1 MGVIKDLDEPDL
13 EMVEIKVA
21 ARHSGMPGT
30 AAEADL
36 QETCHLSS
44 LTAEVRKLKNPSWR
58 WQEEQKTFRLRGWF
72 GAESA
77 SARLCLSVAPWSE
90 VDNEN

>member
-1 MGVIKDLDEPDL
+1 MEEPDL
-13 EMVEIKVA
+13 EMVETRVA

-44 LTAEVRKLKNPSWR
+44 LAAEVRKLKKPNWI
-58 WQEEQKTFRLRGWF
+58 WQEEQKTFRLRVWF
-72 GAESA
+72 VVESVN
-77 SARLCLSVAPWSE
+77 ARLGLSAAPWSG